1 MRIAIALTL
10 LFTLAGAVRP
20 AGADPNTPIT
30 IGATLSLE
38 GRYQDPSRMIQAAY
52 QLWVEQI
59 NQKGGL
65 LGRPVR
71 LILYNDESSPERSR
85 RLYKK
90 LIEKDGVDLLFSP
103 YGTPIT
109 RAASEVSE
117 AHQMVMLACGA
128 SGEIIW
134 ERGFEYV
141 FGVYALAK
149 RYMIGLLDLM
159 ARQGLSDLALLYDSS
174 SAFNMDVISGIQ
186 EWARRFHLKVR
197 YEKGFEDG
205 ESGLVA
211 MLKQVKKL
219 APHGLILSAY
229 PPDGYRL
236 LRQMEAMEYRPPVV
250 GMTIAPT
257 HPDFLEKGGPMAK
270 RVFGPSQWEP
280 DERIPFPGTQKFI
293 ESFQAFSGKSPAY
306 HAGTAYA
313 ACQIYEQAIST
324 TRTLDQRSLRNY
336 IAALDT
342 VTVIGRFKVD
352 PQGKQIGHN
361 PIIIQWQK
369 GKKEIVWPRKMQTAA
384 PLFSFP
390 GP

>member
-1 MRIAIALTL
+1 MRIAIALIAL
-10 LFTLAGAVRP
+10 VALIAP
-20 AGADPNTPIT
+20 ADADPNAPIT
-30 IGATLSLE
+30 IGATLSME
-38 GRYQDPSRMIQAAY
+38 GRYQDPSWMIQAAY

-71 LILYNDESSPERSR
+71 LILYNDQSSPERSR
-85 RLYKK
+85 TLYKK
-90 LIEKDGVDLLFSP
+90 LIEEERVDLIFSP

-141 FGVYALAK
+141 FGVYALAR

-159 ARQGLSDLALLYDSS
+159 ARQGLTKLALLYDKSS
-174 SAFNMDVISGIQ
+174 GFNTDVIAGAKQ
-186 EWARRFHLKVR
+186 WAARFGMELIYENGYTDGKTAMAELLSQVR
-197 YEKGFEDG
+197 
-205 ESGLVA
+205 A
-211 MLKQVKKL
+211 R
-219 APHGLILSAY
+219 APQGLILSAY

-236 LRQMEAMEYRPPVV
+236 LRRMAAMEYRPPVV
-250 GMTIAPT
+250 GMTIAPS
-257 HPDFLEKGGPMAK
+257 HPDFPEKGGPMAK
-270 RVFGPSQWEP
+270 AVFGPSQWEP
-280 DERIPFPGTQKFI
+280 DERIPFPGTKKFI
-293 ESFQAFSGKSPAY
+293 KSFQAFSGKSPAY

-313 ACQIYEQAIST
+313 ACQIYEQAIRK
-324 TRTLDQRSLRNY
+324 TRTLDQPTLRNY

-352 PQGKQIGHN
+352 PKGKQIGHN
-361 PIIIQWQK
+361 PIIIQWQQ

-390 GP
+390 DH